1 LLFDNILE
9 KSSTFYID
17 HINSTKSKVNELRV
31 CYKTLRLLSGMPDQ
45 NFENQGFLIE
55 NQDFIRIF
63 FFQKQEE
70 NQFFSEVQEIFISL
84 LKDKMAMFFLCIKE
98 N

>member
-1 LLFDNILE
+1 MIQYFLFSDINYI
-9 KSSTFYID
+9 KNKVDWNYSSWT
-17 HINSTKSKVNELRV
+17 
-31 CYKTLRLLSGMPDQ
+31 GMPDQ

-70 NQFFSEVQEIFISL
+70 NQEFFFWSSENIYQLV
-84 LKDKMAMFFLCIKE
+84 KR
-98 N
+98 

>member
-1 LLFDNILE
+1 M
-9 KSSTFYID
+9 S
-17 HINSTKSKVNELRV
+17 
-31 CYKTLRLLSGMPDQ
+31 DQ

-70 NQFFSEVQEIFISL
+70 NLEFFSEVQEIFISL